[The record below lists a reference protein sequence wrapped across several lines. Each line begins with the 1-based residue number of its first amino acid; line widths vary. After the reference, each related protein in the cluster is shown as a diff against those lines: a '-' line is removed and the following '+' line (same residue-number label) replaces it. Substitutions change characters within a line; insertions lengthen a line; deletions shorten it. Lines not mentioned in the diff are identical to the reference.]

1 MNQINK
7 IIMIIV
13 MVVRKSCSHDKDSR
27 PMTSLSVLKHT
38 KKSTQLACNDDD
50 IDDDDDYDEE
60 DDHDNDDD
68 DQDDDDDKEDYQ

>member
-1 MNQINK
+1 
-7 IIMIIV
+7 MIIV

-38 KKSTQLACNDDD
+38 KKSTKLACNDDD
-50 IDDDDDYDEE
+50 SGDDDDYDEE

-68 DQDDDDDKEDYQ
+68 DHDQDDEEDYQ